1 MYRFLLFSYSE
12 YYPAGGMGDV
22 VLKFNNL
29 SDLLNKKDDL
39 DSFEFIEIYDVKYDN
54 MLYISNKDTIINE
67 FTDYL
72 K

>member
-12 YYPAGGMGDV
+12 YYPAGGMDDV

-67 FTDYL
+67 FADYL